1 PERDAFFSHLFH
13 GMSEPEYP
21 LATQDSDTPAML
33 GAAPAFLRS
42 QRMLQRVAPTQATV
56 LLTGESGVGKELF
69 AQYLHRH
76 SSRNKR
82 PLVSL
87 NCASLP
93 ESLVEAELFGVERGA
108 FTGADRSRP
117 GRFERADGGTLFLD
131 EIVSLSLDAQG
142 KILRAL
148 QEGEIER
155 VGGDKPIRVDVRL
168 VAAAN
173 VQLRDEVRAGRFR
186 EDLFYRLNVYPIRI
200 PSLRERREDIPLLMN
215 HFLQRYCQRH
225 QRDIPGFTSRLINTL
240 LTHDFPG
247 NIR

>member
-1 PERDAFFSHLFH
+1 MQTGFASGYASALLGRMVVFRETQCRATGHAACRIIGKPAEQWADLDSDTSDPERDAFFSHLFH

-82 PLVSL
+82 PLISL

-168 VAAAN
+168 VA
-173 VQLRDEVRAGRFR
+173 
-186 EDLFYRLNVYPIRI
+186 
-200 PSLRERREDIPLLMN
+200 
-215 HFLQRYCQRH
+215 
-225 QRDIPGFTSRLINTL
+225 
-240 LTHDFPG
+240 
-247 NIR
+247 